1 MMIEICSICG
11 EWKLINGIQWD
22 FITDDECGSFL
33 RIIHEDICYKNLIG
47 VVLEDF
53 GIDDNKKS
61 VKLRYVSPSKLNF
74 GT

>member
-22 FITDDECGSFL
+22 FIADDECGSFL
-33 RIIHEDICYKNLIG
+33 CIIHEDICYKYLIG

-53 GIDDNKKS
+53 GIDDNKK
-61 VKLRYVSPSKLNF
+61 KCKA
-74 GT
+74 